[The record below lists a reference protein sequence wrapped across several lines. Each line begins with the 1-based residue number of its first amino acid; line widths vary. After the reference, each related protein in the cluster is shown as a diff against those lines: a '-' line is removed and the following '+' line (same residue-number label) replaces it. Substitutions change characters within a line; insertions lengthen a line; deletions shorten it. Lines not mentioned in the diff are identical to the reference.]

1 MQQAPLIALRRHRMA
16 TDGEGVTTLVA
27 FHGCPLDCAF
37 CLNPSCKSADGVWR
51 TVTAEELLHEVMVDN
66 LYFQATGG
74 GICFGGGEPCMYAE
88 FISEF
93 AALMPR
99 EWNITLETSLNVD
112 RSAIEKIFPK
122 VNGWIVDVKDMNAD
136 IYKQYTGKENKRVK
150 ENLEWLIANAG
161 TNPDIL
167 IRIPL
172 IAGYNTRAD
181 VAHSR
186 RLLERMGF
194 TRFDEFEYL
203 NTSRNN
209 L

>member
-1 MQQAPLIALRRHRMA
+1 MA

-37 CLNPSCKSADGVWR
+37 CLNPSCKKPDGVWR
-51 TVTAEELLHEVMVDN
+51 TVTAEELLHEVMADN

-74 GICFGGGEPCMYAE
+74 GICFGGGEPCLYAD

-112 RSAIEKIFPK
+112 RNAIEKIFPV
-122 VNGWIVDVKDMNAD
+122 VNGWIVDVKDMNAE
-136 IYKQYTGKENKRVK
+136 IYKQYTGKEN
-150 ENLEWLIANAG
+150 LEWLNANAG
-161 TNPDIL
+161 TKPDIL
-167 IRIPL
+167 IRLPL

-186 RLLERMGF
+186 RVLEEMGF
-194 TRFDEFEYL
+194 TRFDEFEYI

>member
-1 MQQAPLIALRRHRMA
+1 MA

-37 CLNPSCKSADGVWR
+37 CLNPICKRADGVWR
-51 TVTAEELLHEVMVDN
+51 TVTPEELLDEVMVDN

-74 GICFGGGEPCMYAE
+74 GICFGGGEPCLYAE

-93 AALMPR
+93 ASLMPR
-99 EWNITLETSLNVD
+99 EWNITIETSLNVD

-167 IRIPL
+167 IRLPL
-172 IAGYNTRAD
+172 IAGYNTKAD
-181 VAHSR
+181 VAQSK
-186 RLLERMGF
+186 LQLEKMGF
-194 TRFDEFEYL
+194 TRFDEFEYI
-203 NTSRNN
+203 NTSRDN